1 MNNFLPFTVSI
12 NWLVAFGKFLD
23 GMILGLGFIVA
34 VWIVIKLTSKPK
46 KEPKPHHGVDK
57 FFYVLLGCIVVAIFT
72 FLMHITFFNWVLALF
87 AVSMTFICAI
97 LHTEADFCKEQIIA
111 LNEKRNASS
120 LDLDFSNIAA
130 SGYYTFHVGQTVVYV
145 DDYMPDHTETIEL
158 IEDGYA
164 YFNKG
169 SRRCILEMI
178 RPATALEARIG
189 ERQE

>member
-1 MNNFLPFTVSI
+1 
-12 NWLVAFGKFLD
+12 
-23 GMILGLGFIVA
+23 MILGLGFIVA

-46 KEPKPHHGVDK
+46 QERKPHHGLDN
-57 FFYVLLGCIVVAIFT
+57 FMYVILGCVVVAILS
-72 FLMHITFFNWVLALF
+72 FLLKSTLFNWILALS
-87 AVSMTFICAI
+87 VISMTFVCAI
-97 LHTEADFCKEQIIA
+97 LSTEADFCKEQIIA
-111 LNEKRNASS
+111 INEKSKASS
-120 LDLDFSNIAA
+120 LDLDFSNTAA